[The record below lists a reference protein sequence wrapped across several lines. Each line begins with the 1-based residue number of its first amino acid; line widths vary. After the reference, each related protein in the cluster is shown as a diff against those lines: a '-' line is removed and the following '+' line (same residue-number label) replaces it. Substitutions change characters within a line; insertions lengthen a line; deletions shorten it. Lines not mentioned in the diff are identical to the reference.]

1 MKQILRVISVL
12 VMMAVNVSAG
22 QDRILPERWILEA
35 ETVLAKTDSYTSI
48 FHKQE
53 RLKGRLKAEEVVFL
67 KFGRPFKVYM
77 KWVEDPGKG
86 REALYVEGW
95 NRNQIKVR
103 EAWMKTGFTLNLD
116 PQGAIAMGGSRH
128 PITDSG
134 IDNFLKLLGK
144 DLRKGIQSD
153 EIIYG
158 EPGDEWV
165 YGTKSRKVDYLFP
178 KERAKGYYCYRAVIN
193 LDMESKIPIKVRIY
207 DWDGLLV
214 EDYGYENLKLDAAL
228 TDTDFNPNNPEYRF
242 SLSNS
247 RDLNMATRHK

>member
-22 QDRILPERWILEA
+22 QDRIPPERWILEA

-48 FHKQE
+48 FHKQK

-77 KWVEDPGKG
+77 KWVENPGKG

-165 YGTKSRKVDYLFP
+165 YGTKSR
-178 KERAKGYYCYRAVIN
+178 
-193 LDMESKIPIKVRIY
+193 
-207 DWDGLLV
+207 
-214 EDYGYENLKLDAAL
+214 
-228 TDTDFNPNNPEYRF
+228 
-242 SLSNS
+242 
-247 RDLNMATRHK
+247 